1 MALDWNKNVN
11 LSAITSRFKKG
22 GKASADKVDYPTKRT
37 MNLYQTAEKSTN
49 VRTFVIV
56 GVVVLVL
63 GGLLVKFGVLDPLA
77 AVAQKQEELATQQN
91 LAMELSTSLNGYDD
105 VKEAY
110 DGYIARYGGDSTDAI
125 SVLDMIEKR
134 VMPRAS
140 VSGIVID
147 GKTVTLTLEGATLET
162 AGSIAKDLENQAVVE
177 RVNLATATN
186 QKKEGEATSTTL
198 VVSLIGSED
207 EEK

>member
-22 GKASADKVDYPTKRT
+22 GKASTDKVDFPTKRT

-91 LAMELSTSLNGYDD
+91 LAMELSTTLNGYDD